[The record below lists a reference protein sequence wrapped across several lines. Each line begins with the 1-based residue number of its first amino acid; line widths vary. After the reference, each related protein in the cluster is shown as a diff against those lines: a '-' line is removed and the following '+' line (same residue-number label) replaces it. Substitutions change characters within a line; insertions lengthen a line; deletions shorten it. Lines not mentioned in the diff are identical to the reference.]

1 MLKKLVTVSREKTE
15 YDKNDELTL
24 IASTLQWND
33 AVANCHLGKRLRT
46 FFYSKDDAIPFCKTC
61 ILQEQNKKFIPSFFI
76 LLYLNT
82 CNQKISF
89 MNKVALPIQKTTK
102 HINARF
108 NFNFSNCII
117 YLSMGNNICNHTIQS
132 ALTYPSVIANN
143 SIDLNASS
151 VTAKK
156 WCYQINAEQVNV
168 SFKWKSGYNINTK
181 RSNKEWIPE
190 RPR

>member
-1 MLKKLVTVSREKTE
+1 
-15 YDKNDELTL
+15 
-24 IASTLQWND
+24 
-33 AVANCHLGKRLRT
+33 
-46 FFYSKDDAIPFCKTC
+46 
-61 ILQEQNKKFIPSFFI
+61 
-76 LLYLNT
+76 
-82 CNQKISF
+82 

-108 NFNFSNCII
+108 NFNFSNRII

-132 ALTYPSVIANN
+132 ALTYPSVIAN

-168 SFKWKSGYNINTK
+168 SFK
-181 RSNKEWIPE
+181 
-190 RPR
+190 